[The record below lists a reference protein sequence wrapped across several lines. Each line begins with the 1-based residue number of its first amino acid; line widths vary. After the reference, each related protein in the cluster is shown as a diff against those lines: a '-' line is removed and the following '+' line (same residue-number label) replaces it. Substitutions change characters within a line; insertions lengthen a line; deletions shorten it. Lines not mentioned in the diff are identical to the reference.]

1 MQGTQ
6 RKHLLTTEYRIT
18 THDRIITMKEKLQG
32 IHWETLTADAA
43 LERLDSSKEGL
54 TNVEASERL
63 TVFGENKLPEGKKDG
78 ILKRFLLHF
87 NNALIYILLGA
98 AALTALMDHWLDTW
112 VILGVVLI
120 NAVVGFIQEGKAQK
134 ALDSI
139 KNLLSLKAV
148 VFREGT
154 KQEIAAEAL
163 VPGDIVLL
171 KGGDKVPA
179 DIRLISVSR
188 FEVDEASLTGESVPV
203 SKSIAPVEP
212 DAALGDRESMAY
224 AGTAVRTGN
233 ATGVVVTTAAET
245 EVGKINTMLSET
257 HATCTPLMRKI
268 NAFGKALTIL
278 VLSFSVLLGAYAIL
292 ITGASLGDTL
302 YKMIGLVVATVP
314 EGLPAII
321 TITLAIGVQRMASK
335 NAIIRR
341 LPSVETLGSVT
352 VICSDKTG
360 TLTKNEMTATNIYTA
375 SGDFAVSG
383 LGYAPEGEVTLGD
396 TPVNFE
402 NDVLRRLIQAA
413 RLCNS
418 SAVIQE
424 QDTWV
429 PVGAPTEAALI
440 TLARKAGFD
449 ETHANKV
456 CSIPFDSEFKY
467 RAALIDIDG
476 KRILFANGAPEKL
489 KQICGS
495 QLTAAGTEPMHL
507 PFWEAKIAEAAS
519 HGQRLIGCA
528 YREVSSE
535 HSRIEHEDLNE
546 DMIFAGITGIIDPPR
561 PEAVESMRVCREA
574 GICVKMI
581 TGDHVLTARE
591 IALQMGLTDRPK
603 VISGTELEEMD
614 EAQMREAAA
623 SCDIF
628 ARTSPEH
635 KLKLVKA
642 LQEEGEI
649 VAMTGDG
656 VNDAPALKRA
666 DIGVAMGIKGTE
678 VTKDSAAMVLAD
690 DNFSSIVY
698 AVKEGRTIYDN
709 LRKTL
714 LFILPTNG
722 AQALVIVAAIIF
734 GFALPIVPV
743 QILWVNMV
751 TAITLSFALAFE
763 PPERNVMRRP
773 PRDPKELLIG
783 GYFLFRIA
791 YVSLVVTLL
800 TILFFYHYQG
810 NLFVAND
817 DVQPLARTVAVN
829 MLVFGQL
836 FYLFNCRKMY
846 QTVFCRDFWLNKTA
860 FMVSG
865 ILLLLQLGFTYLPF
879 MQHWFGGA
887 PLQLVDWLFL
897 FAGGMVVLLVV
908 EGEKK
913 LTGWFRREKSEPQP

>member
-1 MQGTQ
+1 
-6 RKHLLTTEYRIT
+6 
-18 THDRIITMKEKLQG
+18 MKEKLQG
-32 IHWETLTADAA
+32 IHWESLTDEEA
-43 LERLDSSKEGL
+43 LQMLNSDKNGLSDEEAIERLA
-54 TNVEASERL
+54 T
-63 TVFGENKLPEGKKDG
+63 FGENKLPEGKKDG
-78 ILKRFLLHF
+78 VLKRFLSHF
-87 NNALIYILLGA
+87 NNALIYILIA
-98 AALTALMDHWLDTW
+98 AAVLTALMGHWLDTW
-112 VILGVVLI
+112 VILGVVII
-120 NAVVGFIQEGKAQK
+120 NAVIGFIQEDKAQK

-139 KNLLSLKAV
+139 KNLLSLKAA
-148 VFREGT
+148 VFRGGT
-154 KQEIAAEAL
+154 KREVAAETL

-188 FEVDEASLTGESVPV
+188 FEVDESSLTGESIAV
-203 SKSIAPVEP
+203 SKSIQPVEP
-212 DAALGDRESMAY
+212 NAALGDRESMTY

-233 ATGVVVTTAAET
+233 ATGVVVATAADT

-257 HATCTPLMRKI
+257 KSMTTPLIRKI
-268 NAFGKALTIL
+268 NGFGKALTLI
-278 VLSFSVLLGAYAIL
+278 VLSFSFLLGIYAIL
-292 ITGASLGDTL
+292 ITGAGLYDTL
-302 YKMIGLVVATVP
+302 YKMIGLVVAAVP
-314 EGLPAII
+314 EGLPAVI
-321 TITLAIGVQRMASK
+321 TITLAIGVQRMARK

-375 SGDFAVSG
+375 SGDFIVSG
-383 LGYAPEGEVTLGD
+383 LGYAPEGEVTLD
-396 TPVNFE
+396 SVPATYE
-402 NDVLRRLIQAA
+402 NDILRRLIQSA

-418 SAVIQE
+418 SAVVQE
-424 QDTWV
+424 KETWV

-449 ETHANKV
+449 DTNVNKV

-476 KRILFANGAPEKL
+476 KRILFANGAPERL
-489 KQICGS
+489 KQICGT
-495 QLTAAGTEPMHL
+495 QLTATGTEPMNI
-507 PFWEAKIAEAAS
+507 PFWEAKIEEAAS

-546 DMIFAGITGIIDPPR
+546 QMIFAGITGIIDPPR

-574 GICVKMI
+574 GIRVKMI

-603 VISGTELEEMD
+603 VINGTELEEMD
-614 EAQMREAAA
+614 DAQMREAAVG
-623 SCDIF
+623 CDIF

-642 LQEEGEI
+642 LQEAGEI

-678 VTKDSAAMVLAD
+678 VTKDAAAMVLAD
-690 DNFSSIVY
+690 DNFSSIVH

-734 GFALPIVPV
+734 GFVLPIVPV

-773 PRDPKELLIG
+773 PRDPKELLID

-791 YVSLVVTLL
+791 YVSLTVTLL
-800 TILFFYHYQG
+800 TILFFYTYQAG
-810 NLFVAND
+810 GLFVASE
-817 DVQPLARTVAVN
+817 DVDPLARTVAVN

-846 QTVFCRDFWLNKTA
+846 QTMFCRDFWINKIA
-860 FMVSG
+860 FIVAG
-865 ILLLLQLGFTYLPF
+865 ILILLQLGYTYLPF
-879 MQHWFGGA
+879 MRTLFNSA
-887 PLQLVDWLFL
+887 PLRLVDWFCLL
-897 FAGGMVVLLVV
+897 AGGMVLFLIV
-908 EGEKK
+908 EGEKVVTSRLLK
-913 LTGWFRREKSEPQP
+913 K

>member
-1 MQGTQ
+1 MQ
-6 RKHLLTTEYRIT
+6 
-18 THDRIITMKEKLQG
+18 
-32 IHWETLTADAA
+32 
-43 LERLDSSKEGL
+43 
-54 TNVEASERL
+54 
-63 TVFGENKLPEGKKDG
+63 
-78 ILKRFLLHF
+78 F
-87 NNALIYILLGA
+87 NNALIYILLA
-98 AALTALMDHWLDTW
+98 AAVLTALMGHWLDTW
-112 VILGVVLI
+112 VILGVVII
-120 NAVVGFIQEGKAQK
+120 NAVVGFIQEDKAQK

-139 KNLLSLKAV
+139 KNLLSLKATI
-148 VFREGT
+148 FRGGT
-154 KQEIAAEAL
+154 KRDIAAELL

-171 KGGDKVPA
+171 KAGDKVPA

-188 FEVDEASLTGESVPV
+188 FEVDESSLTGESVAV
-203 SKSIAPVEP
+203 SKSIQPVQP
-212 DAALGDRESMAY
+212 DVALGDRESMAY

-233 ATGVVVTTAAET
+233 ATGVVVTTAADT

-257 HATCTPLMRKI
+257 KSTSTPLMKKI
-268 NAFGKALTIL
+268 NGFGKALTVL
-278 VLSFSVLLGAYAIL
+278 VLSFSALLGAYAVFV
-292 ITGASLGDTL
+292 TGAEWGDTL

-321 TITLAIGVQRMASK
+321 TITLAIGVQRMARQ

-360 TLTKNEMTATNIYTA
+360 TLTKNEMTATNVYTA

-383 LGYAPEGEVTLGD
+383 LGYSPDGEITLED
-396 TPVNFE
+396 TQYCVGYS
-402 NDVLRRLIQAA
+402 VLRRLIQSA

-424 QDTWV
+424 KETWI

-440 TLARKAGFD
+440 TLARKAGYD
-449 ETHANKV
+449 GADADKI

-489 KQICGS
+489 KLMCGS
-495 QLTAAGTEPMHL
+495 QLTTAGTEPINI
-507 PFWEAKIAEAAS
+507 PFWEEKIEAAAA

-528 YREVSSE
+528 YREVSSDY
-535 HSRIEHEDLNE
+535 SRIEHEDLNE
-546 DMIFAGITGIIDPPR
+546 NMIFAGITGIIDPPR
-561 PEAVESMRVCREA
+561 PEAIESMRVCRDA
-574 GICVKMI
+574 GIRVKMI

-603 VISGTELEEMD
+603 VISGTELEEMND
-614 EAQMREAAA
+614 EQMREAAI

-642 LQEEGEI
+642 LQEQGEI

-656 VNDAPALKRA
+656 VNDAPALKKA

-734 GFALPIVPV
+734 GFVLPIVPV

-791 YVSLVVTLL
+791 YVSLIVTLL
-800 TILFFYHYQG
+800 TIFFFYTYKG
-810 NLFVAND
+810 FTASND
-817 DVQPLARTVAVN
+817 LELTYARTVAVN

-846 QTVFCRDFWLNKTA
+846 QTIFCKDFWVNRIA
-860 FMVSG
+860 FIVSG

-879 MQHWFGGA
+879 MQHWFGAA
-887 PLQLVDWLFL
+887 PLKPVDWLYL
-897 FAGGMVVLLVV
+897 LAGGMVVLLVV
-908 EGEKK
+908 EIEKT
-913 LTGWFRREKSEPQP
+913 LTRSFSRNNVGT